1 MLPPAALRIAG
12 AGCGLPGM
20 LQLNKPSR
28 QLEKPAKPLQITPC
42 RGADFG
48 QRSRPNNFLQFGSQN

>member
-1 MLPPAALRIAG
+1 ML
-12 AGCGLPGM
+12 LPGM

-28 QLEKPAKPLQITPC
+28 QLEKPAKTLQITPC

-48 QRSRPNNFLQFGSQN
+48 QRSST